1 MNIVGGPH
9 PSTKRSLCVNLVM
22 KTLCQFQVYD
32 KMVIKERDTLKL
44 AEISIFVLVTVK
56 KKSYPVLETVIS
68 QKQRSKEKD
77 VLRQNVINVCHV

>member
-1 MNIVGGPH
+1 MLNIVGGWAGPQQ
-9 PSTKRSLCVNLVM
+9 STKRSLCVNLVM

-56 KKSYPVLETVIS
+56 LSSFGNCHFTETEI
-68 QKQRSKEKD
+68 
-77 VLRQNVINVCHV
+77 

>member
-1 MNIVGGPH
+1 MLVEH
-9 PSTKRSLCVNLVM
+9 CWWATSKYKRSLCVNLVM

-56 KKSYPVLETVIS
+56 LSS
-68 QKQRSKEKD
+68 FG
-77 VLRQNVINVCHV
+77 NCHFTEAEI

>member
-1 MNIVGGPH
+1 
-9 PSTKRSLCVNLVM
+9 M

-56 KKSYPVLETVIS
+56 LSSFGKCHLTETEI
-68 QKQRSKEKD
+68 
-77 VLRQNVINVCHV
+77 

>member
-1 MNIVGGPH
+1 
-9 PSTKRSLCVNLVM
+9 M

-56 KKSYPVLETVIS
+56 LSSFGNCHLTETEI
-68 QKQRSKEKD
+68 
-77 VLRQNVINVCHV
+77 